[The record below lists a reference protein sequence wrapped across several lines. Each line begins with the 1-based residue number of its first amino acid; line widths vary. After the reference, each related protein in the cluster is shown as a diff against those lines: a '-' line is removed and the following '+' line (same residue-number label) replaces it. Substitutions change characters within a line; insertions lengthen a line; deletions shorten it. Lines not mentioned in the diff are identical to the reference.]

1 MDKIIESFVAGVGEG
16 VVVAVILGLYD
27 WLRRSSRRREQIR
40 DIRTV
45 VETAEIEI
53 QKAVPIV
60 LVEGGKPQVSVGK
73 IRFVLYK
80 ELIRELTIALE
91 DRSGELSYEQRYE
104 LRKFIVR
111 QETLLDTVFRDGRPS
126 MEFYEQEVF
135 KRFYSLEKQPNFNR

>member
-1 MDKIIESFVAGVGEG
+1 MDKIIEGVVIG
-16 VVVAVILGLYD
+16 VVVASLLGVYD
-27 WLRRSSRRREQIR
+27 RLRRSSRRREQIR
-40 DIRTV
+40 HIRTV

-60 LVEGGKPQVSVGK
+60 LIEGRKPQVSVGEM
-73 IRFVLYK
+73 RSALYK

-111 QETLLDTVFRDGRPS
+111 QETLLDTVFREGRPS

-135 KRFYSLEKQPNFNR
+135 EALRKLEWIQIRKPC